1 MHAMKRRLPSQKQG
15 NTETNTPE
23 ALLKPKMSKENF
35 VSGTRNQINAFVSS
49 SQAGTNCNMER
60 MGLGGRLTHV
70 AHGQT
75 HLKEVPG
82 SQELAELFFIKDGRN
97 G

>member
-1 MHAMKRRLPSQKQG
+1 
-15 NTETNTPE
+15 
-23 ALLKPKMSKENF
+23 
-35 VSGTRNQINAFVSS
+35 
-49 SQAGTNCNMER
+49 MER

-82 SQELAELFFIKDGRN
+82 NQELAKFFLIKDDRN